1 MNDIEYLHTVHVIKL
16 QQAARMAG
24 LRWKSGTP
32 GYDKAGIIEKLSAH
46 PSIMRATIATLQRM
60 ERGDKTPAPM
70 PPVNPGNFADDIND
84 ESEGE
89 YKGRNNMDLD
99 AQGMERNIPPVP
111 VPAPVGGSLIDQSAV
126 IELIRRALDP
136 RDKTIAGVQSEQRT
150 QARHLENLDTTLDG
164 IVKAVI
170 ALQDRKPVQIN
181 IGEVKLPPI
190 SGQHHSFIR
199 MVKWLSLKKHIL
211 LVGPAS
217 SGKTTAAIE
226 FAKLKG
232 LEVYAQPLTMDSFG
246 VVGYTSPDGTQV
258 KTEFTKAWIL
268 GGVFLWDELSM
279 SAPEAVGTLN
289 SALANGFISIPGVG
303 TVRAHPDFY
312 CIAGDNSDTGA
323 SLKYGARTRLDGAT
337 LDRFIRMQWDIDATI
352 EEKISN
358 GNASWLACVRA
369 IRAEIDKRDIAHVGA
384 TMRAVSMGS
393 EALAAG
399 CFTRLEIL
407 EDTCKKGDL
416 IEQWQYFV
424 NLPAVQNFLKGN

>member
-1 MNDIEYLHTVHVIKL
+1 MNDIEYLNTVHVIKL

-32 GYDKAGIIEKLSAH
+32 GYDKAGIIEKLSGH
-46 PSIMRATIATLQRM
+46 PSILRATIATLQRM

-70 PPVNPGNFADDIND
+70 PPVNPGSFSDDIAD
-84 ESEGE
+84 EFEGP
-89 YKGRNNMDLD
+89 DSPP
-99 AQGMERNIPPVP
+99 NIPAPSP
-111 VPAPVGGSLIDQSAV
+111 IPAPVGGSLIDQSAV
-126 IELIRRALDP
+126 IELIRRALEP
-136 RDKTIAGVQSEQRT
+136 RDKTIGGIQSEQRT

-181 IGEVKLPPI
+181 IGEIKLPPI

-199 MVKWLSLKKHIL
+199 MVKWLALKKHIL

-358 GNASWLACVRA
+358 GNTSWLACVRA
-369 IRAEIDKRDIAHVGA
+369 IRSEIDKRDIAHVGA